1 MKEAVA
7 KGKVV
12 TAVDA
17 LLGEKEIGKRMVI
30 IGGGLV
36 GCETGLWAAQQ
47 GKSVTVI
54 ARHEAMREMWWVN
67 ALDIREKLD
76 AAKAKLLTF
85 TNVIEITDDGV
96 VIASDKGKQ
105 STLKADSIL
114 LAVRL
119 EPDRAL
125 WEALRDRMQE
135 VYAIG
140 DCLES
145 RLVLDAMWEGYRTAR
160 LV

>member
-1 MKEAVA
+1 MQEAIA

-17 LLGEKEIGKRMVI
+17 LLGKKELGKRMVI

-47 GKSVTVI
+47 GKSVTII

-67 ALDIREKLD
+67 AQDVREKLD
-76 AAKAKLLTF
+76 EAKAKLLTF

-96 VIASDKGKQ
+96 VIADDKGKQ

-125 WEALRDRMQE
+125 WEAVRDKLPE
-135 VYAIG
+135 AYAIG
-140 DCLES
+140 DCVES
-145 RLVLDAMWEGYRTAR
+145 RMVLDAMWEGYRIAR
-160 LV
+160 LI